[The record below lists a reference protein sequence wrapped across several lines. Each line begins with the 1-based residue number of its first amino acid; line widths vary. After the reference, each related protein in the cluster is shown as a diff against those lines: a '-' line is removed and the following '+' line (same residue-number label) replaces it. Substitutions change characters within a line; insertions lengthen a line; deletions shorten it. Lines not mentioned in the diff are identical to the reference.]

1 MNSAI
6 YHRWPLSIT
15 FPIRSALKFKS
26 KEDFSESGP
35 RGIFPGR
42 VAGDL
47 PSCHFFP
54 TWGEAPRP
62 RSAGRGGCGQP
73 WPARPAP
80 GWWLRQGRRRQ
91 DRDLEPRGP
100 RKGALATPAL
110 GRPPPS
116 RGVRHPPRGTRRPS
130 PHGGPSPAGPRKGR
144 RCSPEPGQEAA
155 RGGWPQQASSREQ
168 HPCRHLCSGA

>member
-1 MNSAI
+1 MESAGKLGRLLVILPKCQSDRFGQLNTESTKVRERGKKSLNVNSAI

-35 RGIFPGR
+35 RGSFPGR

-80 GWWLRQGRRRQ
+80 GW
-91 DRDLEPRGP
+91 
-100 RKGALATPAL
+100 
-110 GRPPPS
+110 
-116 RGVRHPPRGTRRPS
+116 
-130 PHGGPSPAGPRKGR
+130 
-144 RCSPEPGQEAA
+144 
-155 RGGWPQQASSREQ
+155 
-168 HPCRHLCSGA
+168 